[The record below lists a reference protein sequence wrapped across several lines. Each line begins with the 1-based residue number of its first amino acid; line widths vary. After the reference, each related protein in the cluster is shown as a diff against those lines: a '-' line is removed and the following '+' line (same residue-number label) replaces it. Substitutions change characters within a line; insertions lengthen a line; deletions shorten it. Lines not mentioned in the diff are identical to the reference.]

1 MLHLP
6 GRELDVQFIVETSKL
21 LIIVG
26 AALVYWRKLQ
36 TVGQEKE
43 EETGQGVECLAR
55 GSTTCLTRLMPYVQ
69 VPAPGWGSY
78 FCYPEI
84 TLCVCACVYVCC
96 VYVLST

>member
-55 GSTTCLTRLMPYVQ
+55 GSTTCLTCLMPYVQ

-78 FCYPEI
+78 FRYPEI
-84 TLCVCACVYVCC
+84 ILCACVYVCC
-96 VYVLST
+96 VCVLST

>member
-36 TVGQEKE
+36 TVGREKE
-43 EETGQGVECLAR
+43 EETG
-55 GSTTCLTRLMPYVQ
+55 
-69 VPAPGWGSY
+69 
-78 FCYPEI
+78 
-84 TLCVCACVYVCC
+84 
-96 VYVLST
+96 